1 MRKMTIVLLI
11 SVLTLLTA
19 SCSGSRMTRTYMDA
33 QRVGQPINN
42 VLIIAIIDD
51 KEIREIYE
59 SHFMERLNAAGV
71 QATSSAH
78 VLPVSVGKKL
88 NKTEIF
94 NLVEQYGSDTVA
106 ITHLVGREE
115 DEAFSRAGRLSQI
128 YQRGYYRYY
137 TDVWDYVHAPTVYAD
152 HVQLFLETRL
162 YDVNTQT
169 LIWSG
174 ESETL
179 DPKTV
184 GQAIGQVVSLVMN
197 ELKKNDLLPVSK

>member
-1 MRKMTIVLLI
+1 MRKMTGVPLILALLLI
-11 SVLTLLTA
+11 A

-33 QRVGQPINN
+33 KRVGDPIKN

-51 KEIREIYE
+51 QNIREIYE
-59 SHFMERLNAAGV
+59 THFMERLNAVGV
-71 QATSSAH
+71 EATSSTH
-78 VLPVSVGKKL
+78 VLPVSVGQKL
-88 NKTEIF
+88 DRAEII
-94 NLVEQYGSDTVA
+94 NLVQRYGSDTVA

-115 DEAFSRAGRLSQI
+115 SEAFSRPGRLSQI
-128 YQRGYYRYY
+128 YHRGYYQYY
-137 TDVWDYVHAPTVYAD
+137 TDVWDYVHAPAVYTE

-162 YDVNTQT
+162 YDATTQT

-174 ESETL
+174 ESQTM

-197 ELKKNDLLPVSK
+197 ELEKNGLVGDR